1 MSQANAEHAPY
12 QPYQQQ
18 PFRIRAAHLKDLPQI
33 VTVLLTSFYAQAQ
46 STQWLYWIL
55 RIGIQED
62 IKPRIKTPASQYA
75 CLVATTVGTDSG
87 QSGPSH
93 RNEPIC
99 LTWQSP
105 LPIAVRAQLN
115 SSY

>member
-1 MSQANAEHAPY
+1 MSSANAEHAPY

-62 IKPRIKTPASQYA
+62 IKTRIKTPASQYA

-87 QSGPSH
+87 QSGPLIGTAEISQ
-93 RNEPIC
+93 RP
-99 LTWQSP
+99 
-105 LPIAVRAQLN
+105 
-115 SSY
+115 